1 MPKNPIVVKTTLVI
15 VESPAKCKK
24 IEEYL
29 GPGYKCI
36 ASFGHLRELSSLEN
50 IKTKENYKP
59 IYTII
64 NQPIKRKQI
73 DLIKKEVAAAY
84 EVILACD
91 ADREGEAICFHLC
104 ELFGLSME
112 TTKRI
117 LFHEITPNA
126 IKESIKNPQKINMH
140 LVQAQQA
147 RQVLDLLVG
156 FKITPLLWK
165 YISKNN
171 EHSLS
176 AGRCQTPALKIIYEN
191 QQEINNNMEEKTH
204 RITGYFTNLNIPFI
218 LNKEFGSEKE
228 VTDFLFGSSTFLNY
242 HYSCS
247 KPEKVFKKQPEPFST
262 STLQQKAS
270 NEFHYSPKET
280 MKIAQQLYE
289 GGFITYMRTDCKL
302 YSKEFVDCAKEYII
316 KTWDEKYI
324 IERGEAST
332 HARVEE
338 EDVDAPHEAIRPTNI
353 ELKELPITVTD
364 AKQRKLYNCIWENT
378 LESCMAPASYYTICA
393 RIEAFNKTFFNY
405 KSEQIDFLGW
415 KAVKNV
421 NNVKKTSENK
431 EYHYLQT
438 ITPNMILTYK
448 KIVSN
453 VTLKNTKSHYTEAR
467 LVQMLEEKGIGRPST
482 FSSIVE
488 KIQEREY
495 VKKENISGKTILCKE
510 FELENGEVCETES
523 NREFGNE
530 KNKLVIQ
537 PLGIMVLEFLEKH
550 FSSLFQYDYTR
561 EMEDN
566 LDKVAKGEKIWYSIC
581 ESCDL
586 EVNDKIQSMKDGK
599 ERKIEYF
606 VDENHVYIIGK
617 HGPVIKYL
625 DPITKE
631 TSFKSV
637 KKDIDMERLK
647 EKGYSLDEIVDI
659 SKELDQRKK
668 EDTFGFG
675 IFENEQVI
683 LKKGKYGLYITWGS
697 KKKNLKELG
706 NRPIESIRFEEIE
719 KILQEDSS
727 GDIIREISDN
737 IQIRKGKKNID
748 YIFFKT
754 SKMKKPQFFS
764 LNHFKENYRICD
776 KESIQH
782 WIKETYNVY

>member
-1 MPKNPIVVKTTLVI
+1 MPKKPIVIKTTLVI

-36 ASFGHLRELSSLEN
+36 ASFGHLRELASLEN

-73 DLIKKEVAAAY
+73 DLIKKKVATAY

-126 IKESIKNPQKINMH
+126 IKEAIKNPQKINMH

-165 YISKNN
+165 YISKNS

-191 QQEINNNMEEKTH
+191 QQEINDNMEEKTH

-218 LNKEFGSEKE
+218 LNKEFCSEEE
-228 VTDFLFGSSTFLNY
+228 VTDFLFGSSTFPNY

-332 HARVEE
+332 HARVE
-338 EDVDAPHEAIRPTNI
+338 DVETPHEAIRPTNI

-393 RIEAFNKTFFNY
+393 RIKAFNNTFFNN

-415 KAVKNV
+415 KVIK
-421 NNVKKTSENK
+421 NVKKTEKTNETK

-438 ITPNMILTYK
+438 ITPNMVLTYK
-448 KIVSN
+448 KMVSN

-467 LVQMLEEKGIGRPST
+467 LVQILEEKGIGRPST

-510 FELENGEVCETES
+510 FELEKDNISETEYK
-523 NREFGNE
+523 REFGNE

-537 PLGIMVLEFLEKH
+537 PLGIMVIEFLEKH

-566 LDKVAKGEKIWYSIC
+566 LDKVAKGEKIWYSLC
-581 ESCDL
+581 ESCDT

-647 EKGYSLDEIVDI
+647 AGSYSLDEIIDI
-659 SKELDQRKK
+659 SKELDLVQ
-668 EDTFGFG
+668 ENTFGFG

-719 KILQEDSS
+719 KILQDDSS

-737 IQIRKGKKNID
+737 IQIRKGKKNSD

-764 LNHFKENYRICD
+764 LNHFKENYRTCD

>member
-1 MPKNPIVVKTTLVI
+1 MPKKPIIVKTTLVI

-29 GPGYKCI
+29 GPGFKCI
-36 ASFGHLRELSSLEN
+36 ASFGHLRELASLEN

-59 IYTII
+59 TYTII

-73 DLIKKEVAAAY
+73 DLIKKEVESAY

-104 ELFGLSME
+104 ELFGLSIE
-112 TTKRI
+112 KTKRI

-126 IKESIKNPQKINMH
+126 IKEAIKNPQKINMH

-156 FKITPLLWK
+156 FKITPVLWK

-191 QQEINNNMEEKTH
+191 QQEINSNIEERIH
-204 RITGYFTNLNIPFI
+204 RVTGYFTNLNIPFI
-218 LNKEFGSEKE
+218 LNKEFGSEEE
-228 VTDFLFGSSTFLNY
+228 VTDFLFGSSTFQNY

-316 KTWDEKYI
+316 KTWDEKYVNG
-324 IERGEAST
+324 GEAITSKEG
-332 HARVEE
+332 VEE
-338 EDVDAPHEAIRPTNI
+338 DAPHEAIRPTNI

-364 AKQRKLYNCIWENT
+364 AKQRRLYNCIWENT

-393 RIEAFNKTFFNY
+393 RIEAFNKTFFNN

-415 KAVKNV
+415 KVVKNSVKNV
-421 NNVKKTSENK
+421 KKSEKTTENK

-438 ITPNMILTYK
+438 ITPNMILNYK
-448 KIVSN
+448 KMITN

-467 LVQMLEEKGIGRPST
+467 LVQILEEKGIGRPST

-510 FELENGEVCETES
+510 FELENGEVSEMDCK
-523 NREFGNE
+523 REFGNE

-537 PLGIMVLEFLEKH
+537 PLGIMVIEFLEKH

-581 ESCDL
+581 ETCDT
-586 EVNDKIQSMKDGK
+586 EVEDKIQSMKDSK

-606 VDENHVYIIGK
+606 IDENHVYIIGK

-625 DPITKE
+625 DPITKK

-637 KKDIDMERLK
+637 KKDIDIERLK
-647 EKGYSLDEIVDI
+647 EKNYSLDEIVEKKDLD
-659 SKELDQRKK
+659 LDQ

-706 NRPIESIRFEEIE
+706 NRPLESIRFEEIE

-737 IQIRKGKKNID
+737 IQIRKGKKNSD

-764 LNHFKENYRICD
+764 LNHFKENYRTCD

>member
-1 MPKNPIVVKTTLVI
+1 MPKKVIEIKTTIVI

-36 ASFGHLRELSSLEN
+36 ASFGHLRELASLEN

-104 ELFGLSME
+104 ELFGLSIE
-112 TTKRI
+112 KTKRI

-126 IKESIKNPQKINMH
+126 IKEAIKNPQTINMH

-191 QQEINNNMEEKTH
+191 QQEINNNIEERIH
-204 RITGYFTNLNIPFI
+204 RVTGYFTNLNIPFT
-218 LNKEFGSEKE
+218 LNKEFGLEEE
-228 VTDFLFGSSTFLNY
+228 VTDFLFGSSTFQNY
-242 HYSCS
+242 YYSCS

-302 YSKEFVDCAKEYII
+302 YSKEFVQSTKEYII
-316 KTWDEKYI
+316 KTWDEKYVNK
-324 IERGEAST
+324 EEAST
-332 HARVEE
+332 HTRTTNVEKD
-338 EDVDAPHEAIRPTNI
+338 DVEAPHEAIRPTNI

-378 LESCMAPASYYTICA
+378 LESCMAPASYYSICA
-393 RIEAFNKTFFNY
+393 RIEAFNKTFFNN

-421 NNVKKTSENK
+421 NNVKKTTENK

-448 KIVSN
+448 KMVSN

-467 LVQMLEEKGIGRPST
+467 LVQILEEKGIGRPST

-510 FELENGEVCETES
+510 YELENGDISEVET

-537 PLGIMVLEFLEKH
+537 PLGIMVIEFLEKH

-566 LDKVAKGEKIWYSIC
+566 LDKVAKGEKIWYSLC

-647 EKGYSLDEIVDI
+647 AGSYSLDEII
-659 SKELDQRKK
+659 EKKELDQKK
-668 EDTFGFG
+668 ENTFGFG

-737 IQIRKGKKNID
+737 IQIRKGKKNSD

-764 LNHFKENYRICD
+764 LNHFKENYRTCD

>member
-1 MPKNPIVVKTTLVI
+1 MPKKPIVVKTTLVI

-36 ASFGHLRELSSLEN
+36 ASFGHLRELASLEN
-50 IKTKENYKP
+50 IKIKENYKP

-104 ELFGLSME
+104 ELFGLSIE
-112 TTKRI
+112 KTKRI

-126 IKESIKNPQKINMH
+126 IKEAIKNPQKINMH

-191 QQEINNNMEEKTH
+191 QQEINNNIEERIH
-204 RITGYFTNLNIPFI
+204 RVTGYFTNLNIPFI
-218 LNKEFGSEKE
+218 LNKEFGSEEE
-228 VTDFLFGSSTFLNY
+228 VTNFLFNSSTFPNY

-247 KPEKVFKKQPEPFST
+247 NPEKVFKKQPEPFST

-289 GGFITYMRTDCKL
+289 GGFITYMRTDCKQ
-302 YSKEFVDCAKEYII
+302 YSKDFILTAKEYIVR
-316 KTWDEKYI
+316 TWNENYVN
-324 IERGEAST
+324 ERGEATT
-332 HARVEE
+332 HTPNKEE
-338 EDVDAPHEAIRPTNI
+338 DAPHEAIRPTNI
-353 ELKELPITVTD
+353 LTKELPITVTD

-378 LESCMAPASYYTICA
+378 LESCMASASYYSICA
-393 RIEAFNKTFFNY
+393 RIEACNNTFFSY

-415 KAVKNV
+415 KVVKNA
-421 NNVKKTSENK
+421 NNIKNENK

-453 VTLKNTKSHYTEAR
+453 VSIKNMKSHYTEAR
-467 LVQMLEEKGIGRPST
+467 LVQILEEKGIGRPST

-495 VKKENISGKTILCKE
+495 VKKENISGKTIICKE
-510 FELENGEVCETES
+510 FELEKGNISVMDY

-537 PLGIMVLEFLEKH
+537 PLGIMVIDFLEKH
-550 FSSLFQYDYTR
+550 FFSLFQYDYTR

-566 LDKVAKGEKIWYSIC
+566 LDKVAKGDKIWYSIC
-581 ESCDL
+581 ETCDI
-586 EVNDKIQSMKDGK
+586 EVNNKIQSMKDCN

-647 EKGYSLDEIVDI
+647 AGSYSLDEIVEKVKDQ
-659 SKELDQRKK
+659 DQRK
-668 EDTFGFG
+668 ENTFGFG

-683 LKKGKYGLYITWGS
+683 LKKGKYGLYIVWGS

-737 IQIRKGKKNID
+737 IQIRKGKKNSD

-764 LNHFKENYRICD
+764 LNHFKENYRTCD